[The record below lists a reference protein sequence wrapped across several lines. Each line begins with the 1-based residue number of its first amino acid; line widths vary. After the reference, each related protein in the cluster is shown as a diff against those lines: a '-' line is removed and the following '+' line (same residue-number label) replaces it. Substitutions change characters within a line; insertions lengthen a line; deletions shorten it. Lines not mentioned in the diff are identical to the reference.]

1 MVRAVGAEPPSP
13 LALSLTVKNPFFYAL
28 PINSEN
34 ISEH

>member
-13 LALSLTVKNPFFYAL
+13 LALSPTLKYPFFYAL

-34 ISEH
+34 IFEY